1 MEVSIHDH
9 SLVLA
14 KSMPKNLTS
23 LATIVLFAASV
34 SQSLAQPFAV
44 QPEVVRKIWDAL
56 PESPMAKP
64 KQERKVLI
72 FSKTAGFRHGS
83 IPVGAKS
90 IMMLGDKTGAFAAI
104 HSEDD
109 SLFEPESL
117 NKFDA
122 VIMVNTT
129 GEIFRPKEWPDDPDA
144 KRAAQNREQRLK
156 KSLVDFVESGK
167 GLAGTHSA
175 TDTYKEWKEYN
186 DMMGGA
192 FDGHPWH
199 QPVPIRLLDKQH
211 PLNKVFKGQGFTIT
225 DEIYQFRA
233 NTALPNERRM
243 LLTLDPGFSELDK
256 GKRKDALY
264 PISWIA
270 KYGSGRTFY
279 CSLGHRDEIYYNPM
293 ILEHYLAGFQYAL
306 GDLEADATPVK
317 MATAHDSE

>member
-104 HSEDD
+104 AKTTRCSNRNRST
-109 SLFEPESL
+109 SLTRS
-117 NKFDA
+117 
-122 VIMVNTT
+122 
-129 GEIFRPKEWPDDPDA
+129 
-144 KRAAQNREQRLK
+144 
-156 KSLVDFVESGK
+156 
-167 GLAGTHSA
+167 
-175 TDTYKEWKEYN
+175 
-186 DMMGGA
+186 
-192 FDGHPWH
+192 
-199 QPVPIRLLDKQH
+199 
-211 PLNKVFKGQGFTIT
+211 
-225 DEIYQFRA
+225 
-233 NTALPNERRM
+233 
-243 LLTLDPGFSELDK
+243 
-256 GKRKDALY
+256 
-264 PISWIA
+264 SW
-270 KYGSGRTFY
+270 
-279 CSLGHRDEIYYNPM
+279 
-293 ILEHYLAGFQYAL
+293 
-306 GDLEADATPVK
+306 
-317 MATAHDSE
+317 